1 MWGILGMQNL
11 ERYERQLRIEGWRQD
26 KLSESTV
33 IVIGVGAIGCEV
45 AKNLTLMGIGRLII
59 VDNDVVEVSNLS
71 RQMLFT
77 DEDIGRP
84 KTVAAKEKLVKMNP
98 LVRVDQYYSD
108 VRELSEDLFREAEV
122 ICSCLDNWPVRR
134 WVNSMCIELDKPLV
148 DVAMEGLYANLQIV
162 IPGKTACLE
171 CHGEDLIPKEIQLAE
186 CTLRRRKPEDLKKDL
201 EEQKIYVS
209 LALVEKLFEVGIK
222 TIFDI
227 KYSQAQILDKLDED
241 VRIKIREIQE
251 SLKPKMPALQSIAAT
266 ISGIAT
272 TEIVKIIHGES
283 LGRIPSGLLV
293 YDGHSTR
300 FTKVKLERRGEC
312 FACGDHVRTEGA
324 EISVSLDDKVID
336 LKKKIAESFGF
347 PDPEILYK
355 KWKLQDDQTLR
366 EVGIKDGDITYVETS
381 RRFTPL
387 PLKLVLKTS

>member
-1 MWGILGMQNL
+1 MQSL
-11 ERYERQLRIEGWRQD
+11 ERYERQLRMEGWKQD

-33 IVIGVGAIGCEV
+33 MVIGVGAIGCEV
-45 AKNLTLMGIGRLII
+45 AKNLALMGIGRLIM
-59 VDNDVVEVSNLS
+59 VDNDVVEISNLS

-84 KTVAAKEKLVKMNP
+84 KAVVAKEKLVKMNP
-98 LVRVDQYYSD
+98 LIRVDQYYSD
-108 VRELSEDLFREAEV
+108 VRELDEDLFMEANV

-134 WVNSMCIELDKPLV
+134 WVNSMCVELDKPLV
-148 DVAMEGLYANLQIV
+148 DVATEGLNANLQTV

-201 EEQKIYVS
+201 EEQKVYVS
-209 LALVEKLFEVGIK
+209 LDLVKKLFEVGIK
-222 TIFDI
+222 TVFDI

-241 VRIKIREIQE
+241 IRNKMREIQE
-251 SLKPKMPALQSIAAT
+251 SLKPKMPALQSITAT
-266 ISGIAT
+266 ISGIAS
-272 TEIVKIIHGES
+272 TEVIKIIHGES
-283 LGRIPSGLLV
+283 LGRILNGLLV
-293 YDGHSTR
+293 YDGYSSR
-300 FTKVKLERRGEC
+300 FTKVKLKRKIEC
-312 FACGDHVRTEGA
+312 FVCGDYIKTKGA
-324 EISVSLDDKVID
+324 EIFVSPDDRVID

-355 KWKLQDDQTLR
+355 KWRLEDDQILGGI
-366 EVGIKDGDITYVETS
+366 GIKDGDIAYVETS

-387 PLKLVLKTS
+387 PLKLILKTS